1 MPQVFSRPGAAR
13 KLKAS
18 LKYGM
23 WLLSGCV
30 AGDEKLWSPETPPRM
45 EVSWTRRVPR
55 AELSVSCRSPILR
68 WLHIRLS
75 SFFSSYL
82 SNKMRP
88 WVKRCR
94 VENGIQWGEKTFLLC
109 YFDHKSAGLT
119 ESSCCHPVSE
129 NLSRDGMN
137 MNKGT
142 HVCVHIYTQ
151 VHTHTHICTDIHK
164 HTDTPTNTSHTHVHI
179 HMCTHMRTHKHTHH
193 TRIYTHTCMY
203 TYTHACMYTQPSL
216 CIYVFLYYTVPQIS
230 TFTALVIFHGFRMS
244 FSIDAP

>member
-1 MPQVFSRPGAAR
+1 M
-13 KLKAS
+13 
-18 LKYGM
+18 
-23 WLLSGCV
+23 LSGLSTWRKSNCTQMFRTAFTARSSQCSTAYFSELIFLRKWGRVLVLTLNVVLQKPLCRMRGCV
-30 AGDEKLWSPETPPRM
+30 SSTS
-45 EVSWTRRVPR
+45 VVP
-55 AELSVSCRSPILR
+55 ALYRS
-68 WLHIRLS
+68 
-75 SFFSSYL
+75 
-82 SNKMRP
+82 
-88 WVKRCR
+88 
-94 VENGIQWGEKTFLLC
+94 IQWGEKTFLLC